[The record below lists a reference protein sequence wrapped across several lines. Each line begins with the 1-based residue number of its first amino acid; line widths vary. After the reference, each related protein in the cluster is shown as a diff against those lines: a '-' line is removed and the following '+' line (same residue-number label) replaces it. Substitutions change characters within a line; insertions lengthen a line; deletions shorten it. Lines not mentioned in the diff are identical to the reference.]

1 MAIPRTTQLL
11 TDTYFVHK
19 SGIPFYDA
27 AQLIGVAHL
36 FLGTASAQV
45 VDEGAYW
52 KVVGLRIDRDEA
64 QVTSALERL
73 SLTGKERNL
82 FRKGNTF
89 EWDAFYEF
97 FQQPDITK
105 RKGRQVDLKAEYDV
119 AVQIGTR
126 GYDPLSKY
134 EVLATR
140 STGETKKK
148 FKDYVQ
154 TVAAATL
161 GRSFAATVVSRS
173 RRSIEQMSILPMFDD
188 RFVLSGFMTYDKYFS
203 HAAGGIVAAVLAAVS
218 ILLDLTSKRLPVV
231 DFAYTREVK
240 GPTRQPIFSN
250 SGYLGFQRLC
260 NLWWTGVH
268 AGDTRVIDLL
278 RNTRTFFQQTS
289 RQHTHEQ
296 VQSLARW
303 LADFV
308 ANPNVD
314 SLSMIERLK
323 ARILA
328 ASQNQSLQGAFAANV
343 LLNNR
348 TLIKEIAKMIQLNLP
363 EVPWQVSEAL
373 ARALGFDEK
382 GWMNQFTRLEN
393 AQNFTQLIQQVEH
406 VISRGIYT
414 EQKDNQKNIQEAL
427 RKARSLADQLRSIE
441 GAFHQDEKSYRAW
454 RSIFLLD
461 VLSRSRTRT
470 EENVETSA

>member
-1 MAIPRTTQLL
+1 MPIPEPIELQTN
-11 TDTYFVHK
+11 TYFVYK

-36 FLGTASAQV
+36 FFGTASAQV
-45 VDEGAYW
+45 IDKGAYW
-52 KVVGLRIDRDEA
+52 KVIGVLVARDEQ
-64 QVTSALERL
+64 QVISALERL
-73 SLTGKERNL
+73 NLTGKERNL
-82 FRKGNTF
+82 FAKKDQF
-89 EWDAFYEF
+89 DWKSFYEF
-97 FQQPDITK
+97 FQQSDITK

-148 FKDYVQ
+148 FKDQVQ
-154 TVAAATL
+154 AVAAATL

-173 RRSIEQMSILPMFDD
+173 RRSIEEMSILPMFDD

-203 HAAGGIVAAVLAAVS
+203 HAAGGIVAAVFAAVS

-240 GPTRQPIFSN
+240 GPTRQPIFSS

-260 NLWWTGVH
+260 NLWQTGVQ
-268 AGDTRVIDLL
+268 AGDKGVIDLL
-278 RNTRTFFQQTS
+278 QNIRTFLRQTS
-289 RQHTHEQ
+289 RQNTHEQ

-308 ANPNVD
+308 ANPNVH

-323 ARILA
+323 ARIVA
-328 ASQNQSLQGAFAANV
+328 ASQNQSFQGAFVANV

-348 TLIKEIAKMIQLNLP
+348 TLIKEVAKMIQLNLP

-373 ARALGFDEK
+373 AKALGFDEK

-393 AQNFTQLIQQVEH
+393 AQNFTQLVQQVEH
-406 VISRGIYT
+406 VISRGIYA
-414 EQKDNQKNIQEAL
+414 EQKDNKRNIQEAL
-427 RKARSLADQLRSIE
+427 QKARSLADQLRSIE
-441 GAFHQDEKSYRAW
+441 AAFHQDEKSYRAW
-454 RSIFLLD
+454 RSIFLLE

-470 EENVETSA
+470 EESVETSA